1 MHSGTW
7 HSMSLPRY
15 LVSIDVFKATA
26 MVIVLALHTF
36 VLSGLTTERNGALLG
51 FEMMSGLFYEL
62 AGLGTARS
70 VCRALSD
77 GQLKRGVLGRLLRRG
92 LMLVGASILLRGLTI
107 IAVQYGLEPLLEEG
121 YERAAR
127 WARWHVGELLQRTV
141 FDLRALTFHGACQ
154 LLAAPLLLSV
164 LHSGDGGEAGK
175 GRQRVA
181 SGRSAMALLGAGLLV
196 LAITP
201 WLRSRADAATCCVPD
216 HATLGYAGKCDQDA
230 GAIKTKLP
238 PPGTAYPS
246 MRVPDSCL
254 LVVGDGSAPS
264 AFDPCD
270 FTARGSPYLPPC
282 AEDEAPPDWPPCERA
297 AELSGA
303 GRASRSRGL
312 CEIYPN
318 GLAPL
323 TPSSRREIFVARKR
337 CLGKLQALSSKL
349 QTASHEGGEYARGL
363 LEGLDSVSLGTIWC
377 PLVVSSNATEGP
389 SRVVVATIQ
398 EARPYFR
405 SLSHPQLSTEEI
417 THLIGSP
424 PRMVITWALTVLFG
438 LHGLFAC
445 TLNPHRTLTHVTY
458 ICALLPRVRH
468 ALSQILRQHSL
479 VWRWASR
486 SRQRAA

>member
-1 MHSGTW
+1 MPLDLHPSPCRLLLPLQPTSGSNSHSGTSLAVHSGTW

-216 HATLGYAGKCDQDA
+216 HATLGYAGKCSSALDRYA
-230 GAIKTKLP
+230 RGWTNTRRYSAPL
-238 PPGTAYPS
+238 PGTA
-246 MRVPDSCL
+246 
-254 LVVGDGSAPS
+254 
-264 AFDPCD
+264 
-270 FTARGSPYLPPC
+270 
-282 AEDEAPPDWPPCERA
+282 AECGRIECKRRRLCERT
-297 AELSGA
+297 LHSGVRSNQT
-303 GRASRSRGL
+303 GRVG
-312 CEIYPN
+312 EPD
-318 GLAPL
+318 PL
-323 TPSSRREIFVARKR
+323 DQ
-337 CLGKLQALSSKL
+337 G
-349 QTASHEGGEYARGL
+349 
-363 LEGLDSVSLGTIWC
+363 D
-377 PLVVSSNATEGP
+377 
-389 SRVVVATIQ
+389 
-398 EARPYFR
+398 
-405 SLSHPQLSTEEI
+405 
-417 THLIGSP
+417 
-424 PRMVITWALTVLFG
+424 
-438 LHGLFAC
+438 
-445 TLNPHRTLTHVTY
+445 
-458 ICALLPRVRH
+458 
-468 ALSQILRQHSL
+468 
-479 VWRWASR
+479 
-486 SRQRAA
+486 